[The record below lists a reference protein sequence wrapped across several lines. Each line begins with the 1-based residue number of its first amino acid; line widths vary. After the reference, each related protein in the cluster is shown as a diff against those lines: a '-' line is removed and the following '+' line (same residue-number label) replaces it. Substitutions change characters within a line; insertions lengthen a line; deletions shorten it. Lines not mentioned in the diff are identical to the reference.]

1 MSKTPPSLDK
11 IVWRQA
17 DGELVSCLDKLKVL
31 NENLDEIRQMC
42 QDALEDA
49 VLMGCDEAQARDV
62 LESLVRSIENP
73 YMKEWMA
80 ARRHGPT
87 LSVGKGHIGA

>member
-1 MSKTPPSLDK
+1 MSKTPPSLDE

-73 YMKEWMA
+73 YMKE
-80 ARRHGPT
+80 
-87 LSVGKGHIGA
+87 

>member
-1 MSKTPPSLDK
+1 MSKPSAPLETV
-11 IVWRQA
+11 VWRQP
-17 DGELVSCLDKLKVL
+17 DGAPVSCIDKLKVL
-31 NENLDEIRQMC
+31 NENLEEIRQFC

-73 YMKEWMA
+73 YKKE
-80 ARRHGPT
+80 
-87 LSVGKGHIGA
+87 